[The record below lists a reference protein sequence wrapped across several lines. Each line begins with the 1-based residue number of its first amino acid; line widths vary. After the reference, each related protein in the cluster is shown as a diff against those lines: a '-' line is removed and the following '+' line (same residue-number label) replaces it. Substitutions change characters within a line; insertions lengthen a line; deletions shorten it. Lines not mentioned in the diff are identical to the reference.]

1 MDMMAS
7 VYLAASYEGKDI
19 QETSRFV
26 EDTLIPYLE
35 RQEGVT
41 SISDIGIVENSISVD
56 LNQDKIDVKKSWQ
69 RPMMLL
75 RMRWI
80 S

>member
-1 MDMMAS
+1 M
-7 VYLAASYEGKDI
+7 
-19 QETSRFV
+19 
-26 EDTLIPYLE
+26 
-35 RQEGVT
+35 T

-56 LNQDKIDVKKSWQ
+56 LNQDKIDVLNEKILQ